1 MNSLKF
7 FSALSL
13 LLINS
18 IIGQTFSGNVKDFST
33 SQNLENVLIE
43 ITDKNTYEKDTIY
56 SDYYGNW
63 SYTLTSIEN
72 GQIPNSFYVDQ
83 NYPNPF
89 GSIQSKPSG
98 NTSTNII
105 FNIHKSE
112 KVNVIIHDILGRVV
126 DKNEYFLQNGS
137 YKINYGGKGSA
148 GIYFYTISTSH
159 NSITKKMIQLN
170 GTSGNGITGL
180 HSINFKSVSTLPK
193 PYEKNISIIFSKY
206 AYVSDTL
213 HTIINGGE
221 NLTTSL
227 ESLHSNALLVDL
239 HNDILER
246 IFMEDPSYNIGI
258 YNYKFETDIPR
269 LKIGGVDLQFFA
281 AWVSPTAYVGKYY
294 QTTVD
299 LIERLKY
306 EAMINSD
313 NLVVTNNSESSLNVI
328 NEKKIAAVIG
338 VEGGHSIEGSIEKLT
353 QLYNLGMRYLT
364 ITWNNSTEWAISSS
378 DSRTATV
385 GLSDFGKEVIRKMD
399 SLGVIIDVS
408 HVGIKTISDILEIT
422 HNPIIATHSGVRAIK
437 NSSRNLYDNQIKDI
451 ANSGGVIGIVFYPPF
466 IGDADSDGDSDIA
479 DVIAHIDYIVNL
491 VGIDFVAIGS
501 DFDGTNGYLVEGLS
515 NVTKYPYL
523 TLALLE
529 RGYTHNQ
536 IRKILGENFL
546 RVFKQVCK

>member
-137 YKINYGGKGSA
+137 YKISYGGKGSA

-437 NSSRNLYDNQIKDI
+437 NSSRNLYDSQIKAI
-451 ANSGGVIGIVFYPPF
+451 ANSGGVIGIVFYPSF
-466 IGDADSDGDSDIA
+466 IGDSNNDGDSDID
-479 DVIAHIDYIVNL
+479 DVVAHIDYIVNL

>member
-1 MNSLKF
+1 MINLKF

-33 SQNLENVLIE
+33 AQNLENVLIE
-43 ITDKNTYEKDTIY
+43 ITDKNTYEKDTVY
-56 SDYYGNW
+56 SDNNGNW
-63 SYTLTSIEN
+63 SHTLTSIEN

-112 KVNVIIHDILGRVV
+112 KVNIIIHDILGRVV
-126 DKNEYFLQNGS
+126 DKSEYFLQNGS

-148 GIYFYTISTSH
+148 GIYFYTISTSQ

-170 GTSGNGITGL
+170 GTSGSGITGL
-180 HSINFKSVSTLPK
+180 HSINFKSAPKLPK
-193 PYEKNISIIFSKY
+193 PYEKSISIIFSKY

-221 NLTTSL
+221 NLTTTL
-227 ESLHSNALLVDL
+227 ESLHSNALLIDL

-246 IFMEDPSYNIGI
+246 IFMEDPNYNIGI

-281 AWVSPTAYVGKYY
+281 AWVSPTTYVGKYY

-306 EAMINSD
+306 EAIINSD
-313 NLVVTNNSESSLNVI
+313 NLEVTNNSESSLNVI

-338 VEGGHSIEGSIEKLT
+338 VEGGHSIEGSIEKLI

-399 SLGVIIDVS
+399 SLGVIIDIS

-422 HNPIIATHSGVRAIK
+422 QNPIIATHSGVRTIK
-437 NSSRNLYDNQIKDI
+437 NSSRNLYDSQIKAI
-451 ANSGGVIGIVFYPPF
+451 ANSGGVIGIVFYPSF
-466 IGDADSDGDSDIA
+466 IGDSNNDGDSDID
-479 DVIAHIDYIVNL
+479 DVVAHIDYIVNL
-491 VGIDFVAIGS
+491 VGIDYVAIGS
-501 DFDGTNGYLVEGLS
+501 DFDGTNGYLVEGLN

-529 RGYTHNQ
+529 RGYTQNQ

>member
-437 NSSRNLYDNQIKDI
+437 NSSRNLYDSQIKAI
-451 ANSGGVIGIVFYPPF
+451 ANSGGVIGIVFYPSF
-466 IGDADSDGDSDIA
+466 IGDSNNDGDSDID
-479 DVIAHIDYIVNL
+479 DVVAHIDYIVNL